1 MVIAS
6 KGCRLRANRRLKVEA
21 VRVSGS
27 ITGHHACS
35 GAAQSNAPI
44 LQLFAPLVLLVLLV
58 LPHKNNLGKIS
69 KVFVGCLHAGSPVC
83 LCRFR
88 LFPRADRSDVY
99 SMNVQQHA

>member
-44 LQLFAPLVLLVLLV
+44 LQLFAPLVLLMLLV

-69 KVFVGCLHAGSPVC
+69 KVFVGCLHAGSPFQAVPS
-83 LCRFR
+83 R
-88 LFPRADRSDVY
+88 RSDVY

>member
-1 MVIAS
+1 VVIAS

-27 ITGHHACS
+27 TTGHHACS

-69 KVFVGCLHAGSPVC
+69 AHQTRPIGDMGLTDLSVVMVRIGISSG
-83 LCRFR
+83 
-88 LFPRADRSDVY
+88 
-99 SMNVQQHA
+99 

>member
-69 KVFVGCLHAGSPVC
+69 KVFVAGCLHAGS
-83 LCRFR
+83 
-88 LFPRADRSDVY
+88 LFQAVPSRRSDVY
-99 SMNVQQHA
+99 SMDVQQHA

>member
-58 LPHKNNLGKIS
+58 LPHKNNLG
-69 KVFVGCLHAGSPVC
+69 CLHAGSPFQAVPS
-83 LCRFR
+83 R
-88 LFPRADRSDVY
+88 RSDVY